1 MRQRDDRLE
10 KINEIMAKVKLEK
23 MSILEQQV
31 KRRFFFLFNFET
43 I

>member
-31 KRRFFFLFNFET
+31 KRIFFFS